1 MLSLNIIIFDLV
13 RPLTNSVGVAG
24 DPESSVVDGVE
35 EELTEEDSES
45 TTTAHLNYRGPGQD
59 LPGPG
64 LAPPASLQPQ
74 CSAEPADQPD
84 ATPPRASS
92 LNAVLD
98 ILEGRP
104 SLGEPLSP
112 DCPQQGGPDQAG
124 QQGEDSGIESM
135 DSRSEKS
142 PNQGESPFHASSEC
156 GVELGGRRTPTY
168 SSSMGHS
175 ESSGKLSPPV
185 SDPGLGCSDSASPP
199 DKSQPVQLSNTESSV
214 LTHSPPQSSQS
225 SQSVNGKNNFLEESH
240 KVTAIPASQSA
251 EPQFSEN
258 HVTPINSKIEIINSN
273 GASSEPSNSPPVSS
287 EKNSLP
293 FINHRESSE
302 EAKTENGGPSL
313 ENNKNDLESKSEDLL
328 RSCDGADDLKILP
341 TPKETAEITNCMH
354 DYIFKDSNN
363 SEDVSSDTVS
373 TTPPAS
379 DTIKALLPRRLPEPV
394 SGPEVSVP
402 AVPISAAVSIG
413 GLSVRPALHVP
424 PGARMVPVKLV
435 TVPGAGNVRMLRV
448 SPVKSSG
455 IITAVDGKMP
465 GGLPP
470 RTVVI
475 KSSVL
480 RTVSSQEA
488 GPASLAA
495 TPSLVSF
502 PGQTVN
508 CDIGGAGGPGPRET
522 KTSQSQPTVSQSS
535 IVTFSQLKKSHQ
547 VSLTPVEIGA
557 TPPSFSS
564 DSSKAAPVTFQK
576 RVSLDEVSGGQSS
589 VSSETPLSVDVS
601 NRLTDAEQMPSPAQ
615 KAAQKIQ
622 HQKFNGEEAAESNPP
637 ASPKAERTKGKKS
650 NSGDL
655 SLLKNDSCGG
665 GESLLR
671 PLLAREEAEQPQPV
685 GLLPAEPLPNLDSPS
700 ALSLPLINPRKRTR
714 RDTGSSVASD
724 RSDQS
729 LGESSGKR
737 SKGNSPARRKSE
749 AGDSSDSEE
758 KQKCSTETNG

>member
-1 MLSLNIIIFDLV
+1 M
-13 RPLTNSVGVAG
+13 
-24 DPESSVVDGVE
+24 
-35 EELTEEDSES
+35 
-45 TTTAHLNYRGPGQD
+45 
-59 LPGPG
+59 
-64 LAPPASLQPQ
+64 
-74 CSAEPADQPD
+74 
-84 ATPPRASS
+84 
-92 LNAVLD
+92 LD

-112 DCPQQGGPDQAG
+112 ECPQQGGQDQAG

-156 GVELGGRRTPTY
+156 GPELGRTPTY

-199 DKSQPVQLSNTESSV
+199 DKSQPVQSVESVQLSNTESSV
-214 LTHSPPQSSQS
+214 LTHSS

-240 KVTAIPASQSA
+240 KVTVIPASQSA
-251 EPQFSEN
+251 DPQFSEETVGEN

-273 GASSEPSNSPPVSS
+273 GAPSDPVTTSPA

-293 FINHRESSE
+293 FVNHRESSDQ
-302 EAKTENGGPSL
+302 AKAENGGSSL
-313 ENNKNDLESKSEDLL
+313 ENNKNDLESKSVDLL

-363 SEDVSSDTVS
+363 SEDVATSDTVS
-373 TTPPAS
+373 NPPAS
-379 DTIKALLPRRLPEPV
+379 DPVKALIPRRLPEPV
-394 SGPEVSVP
+394 SAPEVSVP
-402 AVPISAAVSIG
+402 AVPISAAVSLGGLG

-448 SPVKSSG
+448 SPVKSG

-502 PGQTVN
+502 PGQTTVLN
-508 CDIGGAGGPGPRET
+508 CDIAPATGPGPRET
-522 KTSQSQPTVSQSS
+522 KTSQSQPAVSQSS

-547 VSLTPVEIGA
+547 VSLTPVENSVA
-557 TPPSFSS
+557 APPSFSS

-576 RVSLDEVSGGQSS
+576 RVSLDEVSGGAQSS

-615 KAAQKIQ
+615 KAAQKF
-622 HQKFNGEEAAESNPP
+622 HPKCNGEEAVESNPP
-637 ASPKAERTKGKKS
+637 ASPKAERTKGKKTL
-650 NSGDL
+650 SGDL
-655 SLLKNDSCGG
+655 SLLKTDSCGGGGG

-671 PLLAREEAEQPQPV
+671 PLLAREEAEQPQPAS
-685 GLLPAEPLPNLDSPS
+685 LLPAEPLPSLDSPS
-700 ALSLPLINPRKRTR
+700 ALSLPLVNPRKRTR

-729 LGESSGKR
+729 IGEASGKR

>member
-1 MLSLNIIIFDLV
+1 
-13 RPLTNSVGVAG
+13 
-24 DPESSVVDGVE
+24 
-35 EELTEEDSES
+35 
-45 TTTAHLNYRGPGQD
+45 
-59 LPGPG
+59 
-64 LAPPASLQPQ
+64 
-74 CSAEPADQPD
+74 
-84 ATPPRASS
+84 
-92 LNAVLD
+92 
-98 ILEGRP
+98 
-104 SLGEPLSP
+104 
-112 DCPQQGGPDQAG
+112 
-124 QQGEDSGIESM
+124 M

-156 GVELGGRRTPTY
+156 GVELGRTPTY

-199 DKSQPVQLSNTESSV
+199 DKSQPVQSVDSVQLSNTESSV
-214 LTHSPPQSSQS
+214 LTHSSP
-225 SQSVNGKNNFLEESH
+225 QSVNGKNNFLEESH
-240 KVTAIPASQSA
+240 KVTTVIPASQSVD
-251 EPQFSEN
+251 PQFSEETVGEN

-273 GASSEPSNSPPVSS
+273 GAPSDPANTSPASS

-293 FINHRESSE
+293 FVNHHESSE
-302 EAKTENGGPSL
+302 QAKTENGGPSL
-313 ENNKNDLESKSEDLL
+313 ENNKNDLESKSVDLL

-363 SEDVSSDTVS
+363 SEDVRVATSDSVS
-373 TTPPAS
+373 PPPA
-379 DTIKALLPRRLPEPV
+379 DPVKALLPRRLPEPV
-394 SGPEVSVP
+394 SVSVPEPVSAP
-402 AVPISAAVSIG
+402 AVPISAAVSIGGLG

-448 SPVKSSG
+448 SPVKSG

-465 GGLPP
+465 GGSLALPP

-502 PGQTVN
+502 PGQTVLN
-508 CDIGGAGGPGPRET
+508 CDIAPARET
-522 KTSQSQPTVSQSS
+522 KTSQSQPAVSQSS

-547 VSLTPVEIGA
+547 VSLTPVENTGA

-615 KAAQKIQ
+615 KAAQKFQ
-622 HQKFNGEEAAESNPP
+622 HQKFNGEEAVESNPP
-637 ASPKAERTKGKKS
+637 ASPKPERTKGKKS

-671 PLLAREEAEQPQPV
+671 PLLAREEAELPQPAS
-685 GLLPAEPLPNLDSPS
+685 LPPAEPLPSLDSAS

-714 RDTGSSVASD
+714 RDTGSSVGSSVASD

-729 LGESSGKR
+729 LGEASGKR

-758 KQKCSTETNG
+758 KQKCSAETNG

>member
-1 MLSLNIIIFDLV
+1 M
-13 RPLTNSVGVAG
+13 
-24 DPESSVVDGVE
+24 
-35 EELTEEDSES
+35 
-45 TTTAHLNYRGPGQD
+45 
-59 LPGPG
+59 
-64 LAPPASLQPQ
+64 PPP
-74 CSAEPADQPD
+74 
-84 ATPPRASS
+84 TSS

-112 DCPQQGGPDQAG
+112 DGPQQGGQDQAG

-156 GVELGGRRTPTY
+156 GVELGRRTPTY

-199 DKSQPVQLSNTESSV
+199 DKSQPVQTVHSVVHSVQLSNTESSV
-214 LTHSPPQSSQS
+214 LTHQSSQS

-251 EPQFSEN
+251 DPQFSEEPAGEN

-273 GASSEPSNSPPVSS
+273 GAPSEPSNSPESS
-287 EKNSLP
+287 EKNSHP

-302 EAKTENGGPSL
+302 QAKTENGGSSL

-363 SEDVSSDTVS
+363 SGDVSTSDTVS
-373 TTPPAS
+373 TTPAS
-379 DTIKALLPRRLPEPV
+379 DSVKALLPRRLPEPV

-402 AVPISAAVSIG
+402 TVPISAAVSIG

-448 SPVKSSG
+448 SPVKSG

-508 CDIGGAGGPGPRET
+508 CDIAPAPAPGPGPRET

-547 VSLTPVEIGA
+547 VSLTPVEAA
-557 TPPSFSS
+557 TPPCFSS

-615 KAAQKIQ
+615 KAAQKFQ
-622 HQKFNGEEAAESNPP
+622 HQKFNGEEVSESNPP
-637 ASPKAERTKGKKS
+637 ASPKTERTKGKKS

-655 SLLKNDSCGG
+655 SSCGG

-671 PLLAREEAEQPQPV
+671 PLLAREEAEQPLPV
-685 GLLPAEPLPNLDSPS
+685 SLAPVEPLTNLDSPS
-700 ALSLPLINPRKRTR
+700 GLSLPLINPRKRTR

-729 LGESSGKR
+729 LGETSGKR
-737 SKGNSPARRKSE
+737 SKGNSPSRRKSE

>member
-1 MLSLNIIIFDLV
+1 M
-13 RPLTNSVGVAG
+13 
-24 DPESSVVDGVE
+24 DGGE
-35 EELTEEDSES
+35 EELTEEES
-45 TTTAHLNYRGPGQD
+45 DGTTTAHLNYRGPGQE

-74 CSAEPADQPD
+74 CSADQADQHEV
-84 ATPPRASS
+84 PPQTNS

-112 DCPQQGGPDQAG
+112 DCPQQGGQDQAG

-156 GVELGGRRTPTY
+156 GVELGRRTPTY

-199 DKSQPVQLSNTESSV
+199 DKSQPVQPVHSSVQSVQLSNTESSV
-214 LTHSPPQSSQS
+214 LTHSSSQS
-225 SQSVNGKNNFLEESH
+225 LNGKNDFLEESH
-240 KVTAIPASQSA
+240 KAIPASQSVD
-251 EPQFSEN
+251 PQFSEEPAGEN

-273 GASSEPSNSPPVSS
+273 GAPSEPSNSPVSS

-293 FINHRESSE
+293 FVNHRESSE
-302 EAKTENGGPSL
+302 QAKTENGGSSL

-363 SEDVSSDTVS
+363 SEDVSTSNTVS
-373 TTPPAS
+373 TTPAS
-379 DTIKALLPRRLPEPV
+379 DSIKALLPRRLPEPV

-402 AVPISAAVSIG
+402 TVPISAAVSIG

-448 SPVKSSG
+448 SPVKSG

-508 CDIGGAGGPGPRET
+508 CDIAGAPGTGPRET

-547 VSLTPVEIGA
+547 VSLTPVEAA

-615 KAAQKIQ
+615 KAAQKFQ
-622 HQKFNGEEAAESNPP
+622 HQKCNGEELAESNPP
-637 ASPKAERTKGKKS
+637 ASPKTERTKGKKS

-655 SLLKNDSCGG
+655 SSCGG

-671 PLLAREEAEQPQPV
+671 PLLAREEVEPSLPV
-685 GLLPAEPLPNLDSPS
+685 SLPPAEPLTNLDSPS
-700 ALSLPLINPRKRTR
+700 GLSLPLINPRKRTR

-729 LGESSGKR
+729 LGEASGKR

-758 KQKCSTETNG
+758 KQRCSTETNG